1 MLLHETVVGIGPDR
15 VYPLHF
21 TLPKLLQLLLQL
33 MGGLDGICFFLFFGG
48 GGRSFEMIKF
58 QPLITIVLPES
69 LQMTD
74 TASREKSSAD

>member
-33 MGGLDGICFFLFFGG
+33 MGGLDGICFFFLGG
-48 GGRSFEMIKF
+48 GGD
-58 QPLITIVLPES
+58 PL
-69 LQMTD
+69 
-74 TASREKSSAD
+74 K